1 MGCGTIFSTVLTAA
15 ITSTQNDSHSLV
27 QSPLELENM
36 LTNQALSEVKKSELA
51 VPKVNKPVH

>member
-1 MGCGTIFSTVLTAA
+1 MGCGTIFSTDLTAA

-51 VPKVNKPVH
+51 VPKV

>member
-1 MGCGTIFSTVLTAA
+1 MGCGTIFSTDLTAA
-15 ITSTQNDSHSLV
+15 IAGTQNDSHSLV

-51 VPKVNKPVH
+51 VPKV